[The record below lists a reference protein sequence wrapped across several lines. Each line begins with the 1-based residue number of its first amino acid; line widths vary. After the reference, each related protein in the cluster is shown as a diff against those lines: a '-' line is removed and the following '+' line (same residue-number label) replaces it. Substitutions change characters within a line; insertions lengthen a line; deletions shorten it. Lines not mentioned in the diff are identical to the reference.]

1 MAKGK
6 SQKPSRQQDTGQEQE
21 TSSNNEESSEYES
34 SHEEDPGDE
43 DEEVDEAQA
52 IDGLSSVISKIVN
65 QKVTR
70 DVPILEK
77 RKTTNVQKEDK
88 DEGAPKKK
96 KKRTLAAEPEDEAT
110 KQARALAALTK
121 ERNLKKIATKGVVAL
136 FNAIM
141 ESKKKREEEDEDGG
155 DKYDSGKG
163 SNSKKKKEIN
173 DSVKKLTKS
182 KFLNLLTGKETGAE
196 DARKK
201 ENNDTAKVGGS
212 KGWDVLK
219 DDAEFHESNQLLL
232 RDWDKDEED

>member
-34 SHEEDPGDE
+34 SDEEDPGDE

-88 DEGAPKKK
+88 DEGAPKK

-163 SNSKKKKEIN
+163 SNSEKKKEIN
-173 DSVKKLTKS
+173 ESVKKLTKS

-201 ENNDTAKVGGS
+201 ENNDTAKVGES